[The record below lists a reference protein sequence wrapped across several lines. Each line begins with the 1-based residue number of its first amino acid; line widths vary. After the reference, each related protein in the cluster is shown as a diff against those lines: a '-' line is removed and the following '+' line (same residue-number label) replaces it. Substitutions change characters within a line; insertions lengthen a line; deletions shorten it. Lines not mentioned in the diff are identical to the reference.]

1 LQLWL
6 YPKNSILL
14 SDFQHETAQ
23 VPALK
28 MKFDTVTIK
37 DIAKALNL
45 STSTVSRALRG
56 SYEISAE
63 TKKQVLEYAEKINY
77 RPNPIALSLKE
88 RRTRAIGVV
97 VSEIA
102 NNFFS
107 QAINGIESIAYNRGY
122 HVTITQSHESHER
135 ERVNVE
141 HMAARG
147 VDGLLVSLS
156 SESVDI
162 TYLKELHEKGMP
174 IVFFDRVTNEIETHK
189 VVANNYLGSF
199 HATEHLIYQGY
210 KKIAHITNSPYLSI
224 VIERLEGYK
233 AALEKH
239 KIPFHESL
247 IRYCNHGGMIAAE
260 VEDAFVSLF
269 KSKTKPDAVFA
280 AGDRL
285 TTVCLSILKKMKPKK
300 ELGFTGFTNT
310 QLGDLFSP
318 ALTVVR
324 QPAFEIGQTAIEL
337 LIQIIESKR
346 PVTDF
351 ETKVLDTNLIIRESS
366 LKKSEK

>member
-1 LQLWL
+1 
-6 YPKNSILL
+6 
-14 SDFQHETAQ
+14 
-23 VPALK
+23 
-28 MKFDTVTIK
+28 MKFDSVTIK

-122 HVTITQSHESHER
+122 HVIITQSHESQER
-135 ERVNVE
+135 EKVNVE

-156 SESVDI
+156 SESIDI
-162 TYLKELHEKGMP
+162 SYLKEMHDKGLP
-174 IVFFDRVTNEIETHK
+174 IVFFDRITNEIETHK
-189 VVANNYLGSF
+189 VVANNYLGAF
-199 HATEHLIYQGY
+199 HATEHLIYQGF
-210 KKIAHITNSPYLSI
+210 KKIAHLTSSPFLSI
-224 VIERLEGYK
+224 TIERLNGYK
-233 AALEKH
+233 AALDKH
-239 KIPFHESL
+239 GIEFDENL
-247 IRYCNHGGMIAAE
+247 VRYCNHGGMIHEE
-260 VEDAFVSLF
+260 VEDAIISLF
-269 KSKTKPDAVFA
+269 KNKPRPDAIFA

-285 TTVCLSILKKMKPKK
+285 TTVGLAIIKGMKQKK
-300 ELGFTGFTNT
+300 ETGYAGFTNSH
-310 QLGDLFSP
+310 LGDLFSP
-318 ALTVVR
+318 ALTVVH
-324 QPAFEIGQTAIEL
+324 QPAFEIGQTATEL
-337 LIQIIESKR
+337 LIQVIESKR
-346 PVTDF
+346 PITDF
-351 ETKVLDTNLIIRESS
+351 ENKVLETNLIIRESS
-366 LKKSEK
+366 LKKTDK